1 MVAVVV
7 VGIIVACLLAAGL
20 ALTLAVLLQRQRSDP
35 LLVSILILEAFVQLV
50 VAVSTAYP
58 DLIIVFIPAVAG
70 LAVLAFTYLVL
81 VSRLD
86 SPVVRFARS
95 PRFRVAFGAV
105 LGLAIVSI
113 FGTALVTA
121 LQGKDISSESDDW
134 PSLTVAF
141 LTVFLSVILVSVVA
155 LVGSLHAWRRAPRGS
170 AARHKAASFA
180 LAFGTRDALVIA
192 SMLLSEA
199 SATRQDGALAATFDQ
214 LGDLMWPLSTVVFVP
229 LLTYGILKAQLFDI
243 DLKIKMGISRG
254 TVVTVGLIVVLGA
267 AKVAEFYL
275 SRTYGFVAAGIA
287 AGAMLV
293 VTPRLNKMG
302 DKVANAAMPQV
313 QPTPAYVQFKKLE
326 VYRAA
331 VEAAQETGGI
341 DARQRVTLDRLREK
355 LQIDVADTRAIEG
368 EIGIAAPPSA
378 SPA

>member
-1 MVAVVV
+1 MV
-7 VGIIVACLLAAGL
+7 VGIVLACLLAAGL
-20 ALTLAVLLQRQRSDP
+20 ALTLAVLLQKQERRDP
-35 LLVSILILEAFVQLV
+35 ILVSILILEAFVQLV
-50 VAVSTAYP
+50 VAASTAYP

-70 LAVLAFTYLVL
+70 LAMLALTYLVL

-95 PRFRVAFGAV
+95 PLVRRVFAAV
-105 LGLAIVSI
+105 LGLALVSI
-113 FGTALVTA
+113 FGTALATA

-134 PSLTVAF
+134 PTLTVSF
-141 LTVFLSVILVSVVA
+141 LTVFLSVLLVSLVA

-170 AARHKAASFA
+170 AARHKAAAFA
-180 LAFGTRDALVIA
+180 LAFGTRDVLVVG

-199 SATRQDGALAATFDQ
+199 SVSLPRGAFASALDQ
-214 LGDLMWPLSTVVFVP
+214 LGDLMWPLSTIVFVP
-229 LLTYGILKAQLFDI
+229 LLTYGILRSQLFDL
-243 DLKIKMGISRG
+243 DLKVKVGISRG
-254 TVVTVGLIVVLGA
+254 TVVTVGLIVVLAA

-287 AGAMLV
+287 AGTMLV

-302 DKVANAAMPQV
+302 DKVANAAMPSV

-331 VEAAQETGGI
+331 VEAAHETGGI
-341 DARQRVTLDRLREK
+341 DDRQRATLDRLRQK
-355 LQIDVADTRAIEG
+355 LGLAVADTQAMEAEVGSTLVRAPA
-368 EIGIAAPPSA
+368 AAPA
-378 SPA
+378 